1 MRLLNLGC
9 GHERLGKSEIRLDL
23 SIFARP
29 DVLAKAGFQPLPFK
43 DEAFEIVRAH
53 HFLEHVPRIGYKL
66 EAGSLIEFN
75 PVIEL
80 FNEVWRV
87 LREGGRFEITVPV
100 FPHNEAY
107 IDPTHTSVWT
117 PFSFQYFTSDAINK
131 ELYGIKCSFQIERI
145 EESGYCVIAT
155 LKKKEE

>member
-1 MRLLNLGC
+1 VRLLNLGC
-9 GHERLGKSEIRLDL
+9 GHERLGKNEIRLDK
-23 SIFARP
+23 SIHAKP
-29 DVLAKAGFQPLPFK
+29 DVLTKAGFQPLPFK
-43 DEAFEIVRAH
+43 DEAFDVVRAH
-53 HFLEHVPRIGYKL
+53 HFLEHVPRIGYRL
-66 EAGSLIEFN
+66 EVGRLIEFN

-87 LREGGRFEITVPV
+87 LKRGGRFEITVPV

-131 ELYGIKCSFQIERI
+131 EFYGIKCSFKIEKL
-145 EESGYCVIAT
+145 EQEGYCVIAQ
-155 LKKKEE
+155 LRK